1 MKDIANVGNVNGWQV
16 FNSGSGSGTI
26 TGATNGLSTS
36 GTNIV
41 LGGTLTGNTTIA
53 LNSNHNLCIVGTG
66 TTSMFK
72 NNCISL
78 ATCVGGGIELGMTDM
93 YVSANPGCLFLYAA
107 CQVNVQADREL
118 KICMNSFSGSTILDG
133 QQKGIS
139 YAGNY
144 CGNSKNDPRWI
155 PDNAYVTGKTSTS
168 GIQTV
173 SNGLCKY
180 GTNAVL
186 GGKLT
191 GSTTIDLN
199 GCNFIICGA
208 PGSEPFIELNDPS
221 VSACFGTSKA
231 GSTTELRNDKYD
243 FTFLGCGN
251 GAFFT
256 DANCA
261 TAAGLKYSG
270 DYSANYTCLSIPNA
284 GWVTGHTCGGTI
296 TGGTNG
302 LSTSGTNII
311 LGGALTGNT
320 TIQACANIFAICGAH
335 VCQIM
340 NNTATDQYYV
350 DVYGPVNCNRFSMG
364 AGCIS
369 LCSQNPVLCNSNIY
383 IGGDNLQFVF
393 WKSGKIT
400 NYGCF
405 GSRSG
410 LTYTADYSA
419 EFVNESLVTKRY
431 VDVHT
436 GGGSITGGTN
446 GLSVYEKNIGLG
458 GTLTGET
465 TINGAQTLNINQSIL
480 NLSGNTCVNIT
491 GNVKLVTTPL
501 NAATATCALVWD
513 SGTTII
519 KGYPVINEWVTSE
532 SGLTYTGQKFA
543 YPTQTIMQ
551 TDVGTC
557 VTIPNYIQICNINLK
572 TVADTLIFTIPAGK
586 TALLNRAKLIMLN
599 DASPTAF
606 SISIGNNACYIGNC
620 SNNNIANL
628 QQISN
633 VLANETYELDL
644 STRHQGVPESCG
656 SILYFRVG
664 SGSTSI
670 CNLCA
675 HLLVEGFVY

>member
-1 MKDIANVGNVNGWQV
+1 MK
-16 FNSGSGSGTI
+16 
-26 TGATNGLSTS
+26 
-36 GTNIV
+36 
-41 LGGTLTGNTTIA
+41 
-53 LNSNHNLCIVGTG
+53 
-66 TTSMFK
+66 
-72 NNCISL
+72 
-78 ATCVGGGIELGMTDM
+78 
-93 YVSANPGCLFLYAA
+93 YA
-107 CQVNVQADREL
+107 C
-118 KICMNSFSGSTILDG
+118 
-133 QQKGIS
+133 
-139 YAGNY
+139 
-144 CGNSKNDPRWI
+144 
-155 PDNAYVTGKTSTS
+155 
-168 GIQTV
+168 
-173 SNGLCKY
+173 
-180 GTNAVL
+180 
-186 GGKLT
+186 
-191 GSTTIDLN
+191 
-199 GCNFIICGA
+199 
-208 PGSEPFIELNDPS
+208 
-221 VSACFGTSKA
+221 
-231 GSTTELRNDKYD
+231 
-243 FTFLGCGN
+243 
-251 GAFFT
+251 
-256 DANCA
+256 
-261 TAAGLKYSG
+261 

-436 GGGSITGGTN
+436 GGGGTITGGTN
-446 GLSVYEKNIGLG
+446 GLSVYGKNIGLG

-519 KGYPVINEWVTSE
+519 KGYPVINEWVSSE
-532 SGLTYTGQKFA
+532 SELTYTGQKFA

-557 VTIPNYIQICNINLK
+557 ITISNYIQICNINLK

-586 TALLNRAKLIMLN
+586 TALLNRAKLIILN
-599 DASPTAF
+599 NASPTAF
-606 SISIGNNACYIGNC
+606 SISIGNNACYIGDC
-620 SNNNIANL
+620 SNNNLANL

-633 VLANETYELDL
+633 VLVNETYELDL
-644 STRHQGVPESCG
+644 STRHQGVPEASG
-656 SILYFRVG
+656 SIVYFRVG